1 MHDLQHE
8 LEFERKYL
16 VKEPIGFDLTQFP
29 STSIV
34 QRYID
39 YGWVTQR
46 LRCINNSDYILTY
59 KQKQKGVLGKVETE
73 KRLSES
79 EFKELLNYAIPNANW
94 PIEKTRYYIQYG
106 NYKIELDCY
115 NEKLKFLMI
124 AEVEFHS
131 LADISTFKKPSR
143 FGKEISEKFSNKKLY
158 ILWYDAIRLAI
169 NQHKVSRW
177 HHQHED
183 VIETKK
189 HIKKIKSHLSALKK
203 TSQL

>member
-16 VKEPIGFDLTQFP
+16 VKQPIGFDLTQFP

-39 YGWVTQR
+39 YGWVIQR
-46 LRCINNSDYILTY
+46 LRCIDNSDYILTY

-73 KRLSES
+73 KKLSKE
-79 EFKELLNYAIPNANW
+79 EFEGLLGYAIPNANG
-94 PIEKTRYYIQYG
+94 PINKTRYYIQYW
-106 NYKIELDCY
+106 NYTIELDCY
-115 NEKLKFLMI
+115 DEKLQFLMI

-131 LADISTFKKPSR
+131 LADISMFKKPSR
-143 FGKEISEKFSNKKLY
+143 FAKEISGKLSNRKLY
-158 ILWYDAIRLAI
+158 TSWYDAVLTLVSASKLS
-169 NQHKVSRW
+169 HK
-177 HHQHED
+177 HHHHED
-183 VIETKK
+183 IIETKK

-203 TSQL
+203 ISKS